1 MEPMVANPEKLFEAL
16 VAVAEQLAKEDIHE
30 LRSELRAL
38 RATTNSDGMAELIEA
53 LREFVSMFELVFD
66 GDWEMTRACVENP
79 EYLISK
85 EGTFITPL
93 VDDESNNWW
102 NRGSLLA
109 AYRNLLSCMEKC
121 GIQRSVPWSDE

>member
-1 MEPMVANPEKLFEAL
+1 MVANPEKLFEAL

-30 LRSELRAL
+30 LRSELRAI

-79 EYLISK
+79 
-85 EGTFITPL
+85 
-93 VDDESNNWW
+93 
-102 NRGSLLA
+102 
-109 AYRNLLSCMEKC
+109 
-121 GIQRSVPWSDE
+121 

>member
-1 MEPMVANPEKLFEAL
+1 MEPMAANSEKLFEAL
-16 VAVAEQLAKEDIHE
+16 VAIAEQLAKEDIHE
-30 LRSELRAL
+30 LRSELQAI
-38 RATTNSDGMAELIEA
+38 RATTNSDGMAELIKA

-66 GDWEMTRACVENP
+66 GDWEMTRDCMENP
-79 EYLISK
+79 EYLIAK

-121 GIQRSVPWSDE
+121 GIQRRVP